1 MDEQMNVI
9 TARAIFLF
17 RLSVDFSSLLLQTDE
32 VNYGLNFSAYF
43 ISSVHLIWNTE
54 IEDWQWSTSSV

>member
-1 MDEQMNVI
+1 MNEQMNVI

-43 ISSVHLIWNTE
+43 ISSVHLI
-54 IEDWQWSTSSV
+54 